1 MYSTPFWLT
10 KCEIKV
16 CAFCMMN
23 GQLCSFSCCLQCDC
37 FLLTF
42 IIMPHTDL
50 GQFAQAEQ
58 VRKSKRVFV
67 FTLKLVPVGAG
78 LQRQRPSIPVL
89 SEHNQKHV
97 GISACTCVYQ
107 GKKTCTFNYS
117 EVQERGFIYFV
128 KCPLFAPAISLV
140 WTWMM

>member
-1 MYSTPFWLT
+1 
-10 KCEIKV
+10 
-16 CAFCMMN
+16 MMN
-23 GQLCSFSCCLQCDC
+23 RQLCSFSCSLQCGC
-37 FLLTF
+37 FLRTF
-42 IIMPHTDL
+42 AIMPHTDL
-50 GQFAQAEQ
+50 GQFTQAEQ
-58 VRKSKRVFV
+58 VRKSKHVFV

-107 GKKTCTFNYS
+107 GKQTCTSNYS
-117 EVQERGFIYFV
+117 EIQERSFIYCV
-128 KCPLFAPAISLV
+128 KYLLLSPATSLV